1 MSAVGFVRFLMNG
14 NKGTLENILDGHRRA
29 EYLSSNPYIVLCHMP
44 TTCTPLYRHEWFYS
58 SLQWRHNDGVL
69 NHPMMVYSTVYSDA
83 DQWKHQS
90 SASLAGNLPVVGEFP
105 HKRPVTQKMLPFD
118 DVIMISWHNVT
129 ILMYVVSA
137 HIFHNSNLMQNHLA
151 PGGITVQLTCWGRD
165 KMDAISQ
172 TTFSSAFSWMKM
184 FEFQSR
190 YHWSLFL
197 KVQLTIF
204 QHWFR

>member
-1 MSAVGFVRFLMNG
+1 MSAVGCVRFLMNG

-83 DQWKHQS
+83 DQRKHQS
-90 SASLAGNLPVVGEFP
+90 SASLVGNLPVVGEFP
-105 HKRPVTQKMLPFD
+105 HKRPVTRKMLPFD
-118 DVIMISWHNVT
+118 DVIMISWHYVT
-129 ILMYVVSA
+129 ILIFMAYGPWNIHMTLNCPAWFRIMFKFVLYVLSA

-151 PGGITVQLTCWGRD
+151 QAELQC
-165 KMDAISQ
+165 S
-172 TTFSSAFSWMKM
+172 
-184 FEFQSR
+184 
-190 YHWSLFL
+190 
-197 KVQLTIF
+197 
-204 QHWFR
+204 